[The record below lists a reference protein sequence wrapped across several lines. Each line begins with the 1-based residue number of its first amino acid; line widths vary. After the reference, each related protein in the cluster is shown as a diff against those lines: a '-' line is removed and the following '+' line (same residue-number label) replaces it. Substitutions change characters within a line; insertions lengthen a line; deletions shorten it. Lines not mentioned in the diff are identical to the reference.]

1 MTSDGVRVGRIVNG
15 GFQGYSALVSPH
27 GSFDVLDES
36 GRTAATFQANS
47 IELLNGLVRLRN
59 ANNTG
64 ELLIKAPDGTYGYL
78 SYNGDGMFLKS
89 PDGTIRLEPKPG
101 CNVFTRSKAIQPS
114 QAGLC
119 NKATDANGIISV
131 DNLSPPDGNAN
142 NGILSVTVTPINIG
156 QDPTLLA
163 FTPVIWAKGANG
175 FQVRLKTN
183 NNTWVSGAQ
192 PYAFCWHAVWN

>member
-1 MTSDGVRVGRIVNG
+1 MTSAGVRVGHIVNG
-15 GFQGYSALVSPH
+15 GFQGYSALVSSQ
-27 GSFDVLDES
+27 GSFDVLDYS
-36 GRTAATFQANS
+36 GRTVATFRDS
-47 IELLNGLVRLRN
+47 ILDLLN
-59 ANNTG
+59 
-64 ELLIKAPDGTYGYL
+64 
-78 SYNGDGMFLKS
+78 
-89 PDGTIRLEPKPG
+89 PKPG

-114 QAGLC
+114 QSGLC

-192 PYAFCWHAVWN
+192 PYAFCWHVVWA